1 MARASW
7 LLLLSS
13 FLTGIASGAELKKTY
28 IVTMRDTQASGLLRR
43 SFIDTSLQSVSADT
57 ASVIYTYEHTIN
69 GYAAKITDD
78 QANALRA
85 QPDVLSVRPDKV
97 YHLHTSRTPAF
108 LGLLDSGALL
118 GRSPG
123 VDTGIYLNARDD
135 VNGTSAESNLVVGI
149 FDTGVWPENPS
160 YKDDGMPPVPSHW
173 KGECETGPDFPATSC
188 NKKLVGARAFYKG
201 YVAAVTNG
209 TGAFN
214 WTGESQSP
222 RDDDG
227 HGTHTS
233 TTSAGNEVPNA
244 SLFGQA
250 SGTARGMAKDARIAM
265 YKVCWKEGCFDSDI
279 LSAFDQAIADGVN
292 VMSLSLGPDQPSFN
306 EEEGIVVGSYAA
318 MKKGIFVAVSAGNSG
333 PGPGTVTNL
342 APWVLN
348 VAASTLDRD
357 FPAHITLGNG
367 KNYTGF
373 SLYSNG
379 SVTDIKPL
387 ADGEVLPLIHGS
399 QAGKGNAT
407 TASLCLAGS
416 LDPAK
421 VAGKAVVCV
430 RGQNGRTEKGGVV
443 KSAEGR
449 AMVLVNSE
457 TDGDGTIADAH
468 ILPALHLGYSDG
480 SEVEAYAKTGNGTAV
495 IDFEGTRLGV
505 PAPLMASFSSR
516 GPNVVVPG
524 LLKPDITGPGVSILA
539 GWSGTG
545 PTGLDIDTRKIDW
558 NVISGTSMS
567 CPHLSGIATF
577 ILARRPEWSPAAI
590 RSAIMTTAY
599 TTTKGT
605 QSPLLDSAN
614 DKAASV
620 FDYGNGHVD
629 PVAAL
634 SPGLIYDISPDDY
647 LDFLC
652 AVNSTSA
659 FTNGITRSN
668 FTCAFNQTYSVYDL
682 NYPSFSALYDSSTN
696 GSYTATF
703 KRTVTNVG
711 DAGTYEVD
719 VSLTDP
725 ALVKV
730 AVTPETL
737 TFSEAG
743 EKQSF
748 VVSATLGSSP
758 GADAKSQ
765 GRLVWSDGK
774 HVVGSSM
781 AFIWGYAMTKS
792 HPAPIA
798 VVWPL
803 PLACLV
809 EDSSTK
815 RHLPRNYV
823 ETLEERIQL
832 LEGMLQQQGQSP
844 SVSGLPSSSAIS
856 EQSTDTPSGNRGDQ
870 DDAADLVS
878 KAGILSLHASGA
890 EPQYLGSSSM
900 FSFSRII
907 HACWERNAAGLE
919 SKSPTPSELF
929 FVNMVYAIGALLK
942 SNPKLLSQQLY
953 ASALLHLESVCYWPS
968 VWNLSGLA
976 LRQCIELGYH
986 RNVKRFHLRTNLLR
1000 LELRKRA
1007 FWCAYQM
1014 DCAASVNLGLPLTL
1028 PIQEVDSE
1036 LPLDIDDSAISETQ
1050 IQGSPR
1056 TSPRGPPTTVSHA
1069 LHQFDIRCIWARIYA
1084 VFYSNVSIDSSDKE
1098 KHQAQVQTFRREL
1111 DDWMARTPPEP
1122 RRAAVPLTVFSNME
1136 DYKLTYYETILFLYR
1151 GQLTDKKDREEDVFL
1166 ECAEAAA
1173 SICQGCKRLYIGK
1186 PINYT
1191 WSTVHVLFLAGLT
1204 YMHCLW
1210 TSPAVRR
1217 SIRIDNVSTM
1227 FTTCTMLLAIMAERW
1242 EAAAPYRNLFEALSA
1257 RTMAM
1262 VVDRNQ
1268 VDEPDFQPSSL
1279 TSNGP
1284 NVEDMAN
1291 WASQI
1296 ADVNMPDAY
1305 ESLLSGIVGDFS
1317 TEEEATEFYD
1327 SLWNF

>member
-123 VDTGIYLNARDD
+123 VDTGIYLDARDD

-318 MKKGIFVAVSAGNSG
+318 MKKGIFVVVSAGNSG

-443 KSAEGR
+443 KSAGGR

-505 PAPLMASFSSR
+505 SAPLMASFSSR

-668 FTCAFNQTYSVYDL
+668 FTCASNQTYSVYDL

-711 DAGTYEVD
+711 GAGTYKVD

-781 AFIWGYAMTKS
+781 AFIWG
-792 HPAPIA
+792 
-798 VVWPL
+798 
-803 PLACLV
+803 
-809 EDSSTK
+809 
-815 RHLPRNYV
+815 
-823 ETLEERIQL
+823 
-832 LEGMLQQQGQSP
+832 
-844 SVSGLPSSSAIS
+844 
-856 EQSTDTPSGNRGDQ
+856 
-870 DDAADLVS
+870 
-878 KAGILSLHASGA
+878 
-890 EPQYLGSSSM
+890 
-900 FSFSRII
+900 
-907 HACWERNAAGLE
+907 
-919 SKSPTPSELF
+919 
-929 FVNMVYAIGALLK
+929 
-942 SNPKLLSQQLY
+942 
-953 ASALLHLESVCYWPS
+953 
-968 VWNLSGLA
+968 
-976 LRQCIELGYH
+976 
-986 RNVKRFHLRTNLLR
+986 
-1000 LELRKRA
+1000 
-1007 FWCAYQM
+1007 
-1014 DCAASVNLGLPLTL
+1014 
-1028 PIQEVDSE
+1028 
-1036 LPLDIDDSAISETQ
+1036 
-1050 IQGSPR
+1050 
-1056 TSPRGPPTTVSHA
+1056 
-1069 LHQFDIRCIWARIYA
+1069 
-1084 VFYSNVSIDSSDKE
+1084 
-1098 KHQAQVQTFRREL
+1098 
-1111 DDWMARTPPEP
+1111 
-1122 RRAAVPLTVFSNME
+1122 
-1136 DYKLTYYETILFLYR
+1136 
-1151 GQLTDKKDREEDVFL
+1151 
-1166 ECAEAAA
+1166 
-1173 SICQGCKRLYIGK
+1173 
-1186 PINYT
+1186 
-1191 WSTVHVLFLAGLT
+1191 
-1204 YMHCLW
+1204 
-1210 TSPAVRR
+1210 
-1217 SIRIDNVSTM
+1217 
-1227 FTTCTMLLAIMAERW
+1227 
-1242 EAAAPYRNLFEALSA
+1242 
-1257 RTMAM
+1257 
-1262 VVDRNQ
+1262 
-1268 VDEPDFQPSSL
+1268 
-1279 TSNGP
+1279 
-1284 NVEDMAN
+1284 
-1291 WASQI
+1291 
-1296 ADVNMPDAY
+1296 
-1305 ESLLSGIVGDFS
+1305 
-1317 TEEEATEFYD
+1317 
-1327 SLWNF
+1327 

>member
-1 MARASW
+1 MARTSW

-13 FLTGIASGAELKKTY
+13 LLTGIASGAELKKTY

-43 SFIDTSLQSVSADT
+43 SLIDNSLQSVSADP

-108 LGLLDSGALL
+108 LGLLDFEALL

-123 VDTGIYLNARDD
+123 VDTGMYLDARDD

-160 YKDDGMPPVPSHW
+160 YKDDGMPPVPSRW

-407 TASLCLAGS
+407 TASLCLADS

-430 RGQNGRTEKGGVV
+430 RGQNGRAEKGGVV
-443 KSAEGR
+443 KSAGGR

-620 FDYGNGHVD
+620 FDYGSGHVD

-634 SPGLIYDISPDDY
+634 NPGLIYDISPDDY

-668 FTCAFNQTYSVYDL
+668 FTCASNQTYSVYDL

-711 DAGTYEVD
+711 GAGTYKVD

-765 GRLVWSDGK
+765 GRLVWSDGT

-781 AFIWGYAMTKS
+781 AFIWG
-792 HPAPIA
+792 
-798 VVWPL
+798 
-803 PLACLV
+803 
-809 EDSSTK
+809 
-815 RHLPRNYV
+815 
-823 ETLEERIQL
+823 
-832 LEGMLQQQGQSP
+832 
-844 SVSGLPSSSAIS
+844 
-856 EQSTDTPSGNRGDQ
+856 
-870 DDAADLVS
+870 
-878 KAGILSLHASGA
+878 
-890 EPQYLGSSSM
+890 
-900 FSFSRII
+900 
-907 HACWERNAAGLE
+907 
-919 SKSPTPSELF
+919 
-929 FVNMVYAIGALLK
+929 
-942 SNPKLLSQQLY
+942 
-953 ASALLHLESVCYWPS
+953 
-968 VWNLSGLA
+968 
-976 LRQCIELGYH
+976 
-986 RNVKRFHLRTNLLR
+986 
-1000 LELRKRA
+1000 
-1007 FWCAYQM
+1007 
-1014 DCAASVNLGLPLTL
+1014 
-1028 PIQEVDSE
+1028 
-1036 LPLDIDDSAISETQ
+1036 
-1050 IQGSPR
+1050 
-1056 TSPRGPPTTVSHA
+1056 
-1069 LHQFDIRCIWARIYA
+1069 
-1084 VFYSNVSIDSSDKE
+1084 
-1098 KHQAQVQTFRREL
+1098 
-1111 DDWMARTPPEP
+1111 
-1122 RRAAVPLTVFSNME
+1122 
-1136 DYKLTYYETILFLYR
+1136 
-1151 GQLTDKKDREEDVFL
+1151 
-1166 ECAEAAA
+1166 
-1173 SICQGCKRLYIGK
+1173 
-1186 PINYT
+1186 
-1191 WSTVHVLFLAGLT
+1191 
-1204 YMHCLW
+1204 
-1210 TSPAVRR
+1210 
-1217 SIRIDNVSTM
+1217 
-1227 FTTCTMLLAIMAERW
+1227 
-1242 EAAAPYRNLFEALSA
+1242 
-1257 RTMAM
+1257 
-1262 VVDRNQ
+1262 
-1268 VDEPDFQPSSL
+1268 
-1279 TSNGP
+1279 
-1284 NVEDMAN
+1284 
-1291 WASQI
+1291 
-1296 ADVNMPDAY
+1296 
-1305 ESLLSGIVGDFS
+1305 
-1317 TEEEATEFYD
+1317 
-1327 SLWNF
+1327 

>member
-1 MARASW
+1 
-7 LLLLSS
+7 
-13 FLTGIASGAELKKTY
+13 
-28 IVTMRDTQASGLLRR
+28 MRDTQASGLLRR
-43 SFIDTSLQSVSADT
+43 SLIDTSLQSVSADP
-57 ASVIYTYEHTIN
+57 AAVIYTYEHTIN

-108 LGLLDSGALL
+108 LGLLDSEALL
-118 GRSPG
+118 GRSHV
-123 VDTGIYLNARDD
+123 VDTGMYLDARDD

-367 KNYTGF
+367 KNYSGF

-421 VAGKAVVCV
+421 VAGKAVVCI

-443 KSAEGR
+443 KSAGGR

-457 TDGDGTIADAH
+457 TDGEGTIADAH
-468 ILPALHLGYSDG
+468 ILPALHLAYSDG

-634 SPGLIYDISPDDY
+634 NPGLIYDISPDDY

-668 FTCAFNQTYSVYDL
+668 FTCDSNQTYSVYDL

-711 DAGTYEVD
+711 GAGTYKVD

-748 VVSATLGSSP
+748 VVSTTLGSSP

-765 GRLVWSDGK
+765 ERLVWSDGT
-774 HVVGSSM
+774 HVVGSSI
-781 AFIWGYAMTKS
+781 AFIWG
-792 HPAPIA
+792 
-798 VVWPL
+798 
-803 PLACLV
+803 
-809 EDSSTK
+809 
-815 RHLPRNYV
+815 
-823 ETLEERIQL
+823 
-832 LEGMLQQQGQSP
+832 
-844 SVSGLPSSSAIS
+844 
-856 EQSTDTPSGNRGDQ
+856 
-870 DDAADLVS
+870 
-878 KAGILSLHASGA
+878 
-890 EPQYLGSSSM
+890 
-900 FSFSRII
+900 
-907 HACWERNAAGLE
+907 
-919 SKSPTPSELF
+919 
-929 FVNMVYAIGALLK
+929 
-942 SNPKLLSQQLY
+942 
-953 ASALLHLESVCYWPS
+953 
-968 VWNLSGLA
+968 
-976 LRQCIELGYH
+976 
-986 RNVKRFHLRTNLLR
+986 
-1000 LELRKRA
+1000 
-1007 FWCAYQM
+1007 
-1014 DCAASVNLGLPLTL
+1014 
-1028 PIQEVDSE
+1028 
-1036 LPLDIDDSAISETQ
+1036 
-1050 IQGSPR
+1050 
-1056 TSPRGPPTTVSHA
+1056 
-1069 LHQFDIRCIWARIYA
+1069 
-1084 VFYSNVSIDSSDKE
+1084 
-1098 KHQAQVQTFRREL
+1098 
-1111 DDWMARTPPEP
+1111 
-1122 RRAAVPLTVFSNME
+1122 
-1136 DYKLTYYETILFLYR
+1136 
-1151 GQLTDKKDREEDVFL
+1151 
-1166 ECAEAAA
+1166 
-1173 SICQGCKRLYIGK
+1173 
-1186 PINYT
+1186 
-1191 WSTVHVLFLAGLT
+1191 
-1204 YMHCLW
+1204 
-1210 TSPAVRR
+1210 
-1217 SIRIDNVSTM
+1217 
-1227 FTTCTMLLAIMAERW
+1227 
-1242 EAAAPYRNLFEALSA
+1242 
-1257 RTMAM
+1257 
-1262 VVDRNQ
+1262 
-1268 VDEPDFQPSSL
+1268 
-1279 TSNGP
+1279 
-1284 NVEDMAN
+1284 
-1291 WASQI
+1291 
-1296 ADVNMPDAY
+1296 
-1305 ESLLSGIVGDFS
+1305 
-1317 TEEEATEFYD
+1317 
-1327 SLWNF
+1327 